1 MYQRSKQVR
10 ACVHVLVCKLQ
21 LVYKFLHTILSI
33 AVWTR
38 VKLQLSCD
46 QHQMPIWVEC
56 LQHGVER
63 MPHTLQKL
71 DVEKKVAL
79 CTSSVAYQGGR
90 KQQFQINYDLV
101 VRAPVWHALTCTR

>member
-1 MYQRSKQVR
+1 
-10 ACVHVLVCKLQ
+10 
-21 LVYKFLHTILSI
+21 
-33 AVWTR
+33 
-38 VKLQLSCD
+38 
-46 QHQMPIWVEC
+46 
-56 LQHGVER
+56 
-63 MPHTLQKL
+63 MPHALQKL